1 MKSFLTYSLIFCM
14 GSFLFSQ
21 QQPLYTTQQ
30 VKEMAI
36 FPGCEKISASQKKEL
51 THCISQ
57 QLSERL
63 MKELKGVEEILR
75 KSDIYD
81 ASAQIQFIISK
92 EGIIMGSDALPGSNP
107 VLADAALLAMDRISM
122 ELPPIRPA
130 MLKNGTPV
138 NLVLQLPVVFKLEKK
153 SESIASPFY
162 PVDEIVLFTLLTGE
176 DDLRYEVRLFQNK
189 DVKVYEIK
197 NEQAEFLGKF
207 LTLNEVENSEP
218 YKSLINQCKS
228 DDKILVADG
237 FVEKEFFE
245 IYIYNLFDAAHKN
258 PIFVEVMKIENQKRQ
273 LVSKFEKESDFN
285 ESRYAPLIY
294 R

>member
-1 MKSFLTYSLIFCM
+1 M
-14 GSFLFSQ
+14 GSLLYSQ

-36 FPGCEKISASQKKEL
+36 FPGCGNISQSLKKEL
-51 THCISQ
+51 TNCLSQ

-63 MKELKGVEEILR
+63 MKELNGVEEILR

-92 EGIIMGSDALPGSNP
+92 EGILLGSDALPESNP
-107 VLADAALLAMDRISM
+107 VLADAALVAMDRISM

-153 SESIASPFY
+153 AESAASTSY
-162 PVDEIVLFTLLTGE
+162 PVDEIVLFTLVAKE
-176 DDLRYEVRLFQNK
+176 KNSRYEVRLFQNK
-189 DVKVYEIK
+189 DVKVYEVK
-197 NEQAEFLGKF
+197 DERAEFLGKF
-207 LTLNEVENSEP
+207 LTLNEVESSEP

-228 DDKILVADG
+228 DNKILVTDG
-237 FVEKEFFE
+237 FLEKEFFE
-245 IYIYNLFDAAHKN
+245 IYIYNLFDPAHKN
-258 PIFVEVMKIENQKRQ
+258 PIFVEVMKVDNQKRK

-285 ESRYAPLIY
+285 ESRFAPLIY
-294 R
+294 RK